1 MNFKIIRYA
10 KLQNNGLFFETM
22 SIYLNV
28 IILFNTLKLKSQ
40 WIMIKKYVHLRKN
53 KFFGFMQLTSLSILN
68 YKNIR
73 EAELVFSPKINC
85 FIGNNGMGK
94 TNLLDA
100 IYFLSFCKSH
110 SNSIDSQNIL
120 HDTEFCFIHGTYSQG
135 ENTEDISCGIK
146 FRQKKQFKRNKKEYE
161 RLSDHIG
168 LLPLVLVSPDDSALI
183 SEGSDERRKFVD
195 GVISQYNKTYLNQLL
210 QYNNALKQRNALLKN
225 EAPVDESLLEIWE
238 DQLALYGTYI
248 YEQRK
253 LFIDEFIPVFQN
265 FYSFISGGN
274 EQVSLTYHSQHED
287 QDIKERMIATRS
299 RDRLLGYSTQGIH
312 KDELE
317 MMLDGY
323 PIKRVGSQG
332 QNKTYLISL
341 KLAQFDFLKRT
352 HDLSPLL
359 LLDDIFDKLDSG
371 RVRKIVELVSGETF
385 GQIFITD
392 TNREHL
398 DLILQQLG
406 QDASIFHVE
415 NGEITI

>member
-1 MNFKIIRYA
+1 MR
-10 KLQNNGLFFETM
+10 
-22 SIYLNV
+22 LN
-28 IILFNTLKLKSQ
+28 
-40 WIMIKKYVHLRKN
+40 
-53 KFFGFMQLTSLSILN
+53 SLSILN

-73 EAELVFSPKINC
+73 EADLVFSPKINC

-94 TNLLDA
+94 TNVLDA

-110 SNSIDSQNIL
+110 SNSIDSQNIM
-120 HDTEFCFIHGTYSQG
+120 HNADFCLIQG
-135 ENTEDISCGIK
+135 KYQLGDALEDIYCGMKPRI
-146 FRQKKQFKRNKKEYE
+146 KKQFKRNKKEYE

-168 LLPLVLVSPDDSALI
+168 LLPLVLVSPDDSVLI

-195 GVISQYNKTYLNQLL
+195 GVISQFNKTYLNQLL
-210 QYNNALKQRNALLKN
+210 QYNNALKQRNALLKI
-225 EAPVDESLLEIWE
+225 ETPIDDSLLDIWE
-238 DQLALYGTYI
+238 EQMALYGTYI

-253 LFIDEFIPVFQN
+253 LFIDEFIPIFQN
-265 FYSFISGGN
+265 FYSYISGGN
-274 EQVSLTYHSQHED
+274 EQISLTYHSQHEER
-287 QDIKERMIATRS
+287 DIKASMIETRN
-299 RDRLLGYSTQGIH
+299 RDRILGYSTQGIH

-352 HDLSPLL
+352 HGKSPLL
-359 LLDDIFDKLDSG
+359 LLDDIFDKLDSF
-371 RVRKIVELVSGETF
+371 REKQIVELVSGETF

-406 QDASIFHVE
+406 QEATIFRLE
-415 NGEITI
+415 NGEISQ

>member
-1 MNFKIIRYA
+1 MRLN
-10 KLQNNGLFFETM
+10 
-22 SIYLNV
+22 SI
-28 IILFNTLKLKSQ
+28 
-40 WIMIKKYVHLRKN
+40 
-53 KFFGFMQLTSLSILN
+53 SILN

-73 EAELVFSPKINC
+73 EADLVFSPKINC

-120 HDTEFCFIHGTYSQG
+120 HNADFFLIQGKYELGDT
-135 ENTEDISCGIK
+135 TEEIYCGMK
-146 FRQKKQFKRNKKEYE
+146 HRQKKQFKRNKKEYE
-161 RLSDHIG
+161 RLSEHIG
-168 LLPLVLVSPDDSALI
+168 LLPLVLVSPDDSVLI

-210 QYNNALKQRNALLKN
+210 QYNNALKQRNALLKLDT
-225 EAPVDESLLEIWE
+225 PIDDSLLDIWE
-238 DQLALYGTYI
+238 DQMAMYGSYI
-248 YEQRK
+248 YEHRK
-253 LFIDEFIPVFQN
+253 LFIDEFIPIFQN
-265 FYSFISGGN
+265 FYSYISNGN
-274 EQVSLTYHSQHED
+274 EQISLSYHSQHEEH
-287 QDIKERMIATRS
+287 DIKARMIITRD

-317 MMLDGY
+317 MLLDGY

-352 HDLSPLL
+352 HNFSPLL
-359 LLDDIFDKLDSG
+359 LLDDIFDKLDSN
-371 RVRKIVELVSGETF
+371 RVKQIVELVSGETF

-398 DLILQQLG
+398 DLILEQLG
-406 QDASIFHVE
+406 QEATIFHVE
-415 NGEITI
+415 NGEITR

>member
-1 MNFKIIRYA
+1 MR
-10 KLQNNGLFFETM
+10 
-22 SIYLNV
+22 LN
-28 IILFNTLKLKSQ
+28 
-40 WIMIKKYVHLRKN
+40 
-53 KFFGFMQLTSLSILN
+53 SLSILN

-94 TNLLDA
+94 TNVLDA

-110 SNSIDSQNIL
+110 SNSIDSQSIN
-120 HDTEFCFIHGTYSQG
+120 HDSEFCFIQG
-135 ENTEDISCGIK
+135 KYMLGESFEDIYCGMK
-146 FRQKKQFKRNKKEYE
+146 LRQKKQFKRNKKEYE

-195 GVISQYNKTYLNQLL
+195 GVISQYDKTYLNHLL
-210 QYNNALKQRNALLKN
+210 QYNIALKQRNALLKMERN
-225 EAPVDESLLEIWE
+225 VDETLLDIWE
-238 DQLALYGTYI
+238 EQMAIFGNYI
-248 YEQRK
+248 YEKRK
-253 LFIDEFIPVFQN
+253 QFINDFVPIFQN
-265 FYSFISGGN
+265 FYSYISNQN
-274 EQVSLTYHSQHED
+274 EKVSLSYKSQHD
-287 QDIKERMIATRS
+287 DRDVRTSMIATRG
-299 RDRLLGYSTQGIH
+299 RDFTLGYSTQGIH

-317 MMLDGY
+317 MLLNGH

-352 HDLSPLL
+352 HNFSPLL
-359 LLDDIFDKLDSG
+359 LLDDIFDKLDSI
-371 RVRKIVELVSGETF
+371 RVKKIVELVSRETF

-398 DLILQQLG
+398 DLILLQLS
-406 QDASIFHVE
+406 QDAKIFHVE
-415 NGEITI
+415 NGEIS

>member
-1 MNFKIIRYA
+1 MR
-10 KLQNNGLFFETM
+10 
-22 SIYLNV
+22 LN
-28 IILFNTLKLKSQ
+28 
-40 WIMIKKYVHLRKN
+40 
-53 KFFGFMQLTSLSILN
+53 SLSILN

-94 TNLLDA
+94 TNILDA

-110 SNSIDSQNIL
+110 SNSVDSQNIL
-120 HDTEFCFIHGTYSQG
+120 HGAEFCLVQG
-135 ENTEDISCGIK
+135 KYTLGEATEDIYCGMK
-146 FRQKKQFKRNKKEYE
+146 PRQKKQFKRNKKEYE

-168 LLPLVLVSPDDSALI
+168 LLPLVLISPDDSGLI
-183 SEGSDERRKFVD
+183 LEGSEERRKFVD

-210 QYNNALKQRNALLKN
+210 QYNNALKQRNALLKS
-225 EAPVDESLLEIWE
+225 ETLVDDSLLDIWE
-238 DQLALYGTYI
+238 DQMAMFGNYI

-253 LFIDEFIPVFQN
+253 KFIDEFIPVFQN
-265 FYSFISGGN
+265 FYAYISGGN
-274 EQVSLTYHSQHED
+274 EQISLAYHSQHHEH
-287 QDIKERMIATRS
+287 DIKTRMTATRD
-299 RDRLLGYSTQGIH
+299 RDRILGYSTQGIH

-317 MMLDGY
+317 MLLDNY

-352 HDLSPLL
+352 HNLSPLL
-359 LLDDIFDKLDSG
+359 LLDDIFDKLDTN
-371 RVRKIVELVSGETF
+371 RVKKIVELVSNETF

-398 DLILQQLG
+398 DLILQQLE
-406 QDASIFHVE
+406 QDAIIFRVE
-415 NGEITI
+415 NGEISC